1 MAIVFLP
8 TQPGESAEYMLSI
21 DANLIAAVEK
31 WRAARAPGLEAS
43 EAVEALLREALAT
56 EGYFDPANETRKE
69 VLLAAFHEA
78 AGGKTS

>member
-8 TQPGESAEYMLSI
+8 TQPGESAEYMLSV

-31 WRAARAPGLEAS
+31 WRAERAPNLQSA
-43 EAVEALLREALAT
+43 EAVETLLREALAS

-69 VLLAAFHEA
+69 VLLAAFHQAA
-78 AGGKTS
+78 AGK